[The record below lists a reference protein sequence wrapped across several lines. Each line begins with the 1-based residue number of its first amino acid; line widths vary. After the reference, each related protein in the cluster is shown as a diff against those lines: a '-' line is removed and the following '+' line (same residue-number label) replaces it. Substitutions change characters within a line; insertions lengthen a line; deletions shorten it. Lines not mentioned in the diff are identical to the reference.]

1 MAEINEEESGFKFF
15 FFFKWNKA
23 RRVYFEFK
31 EKSEDGL
38 LSVGLEQVA
47 KHLTKLSKG
56 KLNL

>member
-1 MAEINEEESGFKFF
+1 MRQNLQIMDKIINKYKPKSDSID
-15 FFFKWNKA
+15 
-23 RRVYFEFK
+23 VMDFK